1 VLKLRQPFTEKG
13 NEEMSKI
20 TEKIEELRTALHRH
34 NHRYYVLDDP
44 EISDAEY
51 DRLMQELIALE
62 KAHPECYS
70 PDSPTQRVGAAPL
83 EKFETAAH
91 SVPMLSL
98 DNGFDNEDISEFDNR
113 VRKNLGVMEVSYTA
127 EPKLDGL
134 AVELVYENGRMV
146 MASTR
151 GDGVRGEV
159 ITANVRTIRS
169 VPLIL
174 HGEQIPSL
182 LEVRGE
188 VFISREGFRRLNEER
203 LKNELA
209 PFANPRNAAAGAVRQ
224 LDSRATAKRPLEIF
238 LYGIGKIVGV
248 QNFEPP
254 LVSHSESLMFLKSLG
269 FRINPLIRAN
279 ITIGQ
284 AIDYY
289 HELSE
294 KRHNLPYEIDGMVIK
309 VDDLKFQE
317 QLGATSRSPR
327 WAIAYKFKAM
337 QETTRLLN
345 IEVQVGRTGALTPVA
360 HLEPVSVGGVTVSR
374 ATLHNDDEIR
384 RKDIRIGDMVLIQRA
399 GDVIPE
405 IVKVIDSARTGDE
418 KEFVMPQN
426 CPVCGAAVSRDTDE
440 AVTRC
445 GNPDCPAQL
454 KERVRHFASKG
465 AFDIEGMGEKMVEQ
479 LVSKGLVS
487 SYADIFTL
495 DKPALEALDRMG
507 AKSALNIVNAI
518 EKSKNISLAR
528 FLYSLGIRHVGENIA
543 QIIADHFQMIDGIL
557 SAKAADFE
565 AIGGIGSE
573 IAQSL
578 ERFFSDE
585 KNRNTIQHI
594 MDDGVKLTAP
604 PALSLTQERFRGKV
618 FVLTGTLEN
627 MTRSQAKALIEKS
640 GGKVTDSVSK
650 NTSFVVAGASP
661 GSKLDKAKKLGIP
674 IIDEKTLKEMCE
686 V

>member
-1 VLKLRQPFTEKG
+1 
-13 NEEMSKI
+13 MSKI
-20 TEKIEELRTALHRH
+20 IKKIEELRTALHLH
-34 NHRYYVLDDP
+34 NYRYYVLDDP

-83 EKFETAAH
+83 EKFETVAH

-98 DNGFDNEDISEFDNR
+98 DNGFNDEDISEFDKR
-113 VRKNLGVMEVSYTA
+113 VRKNLGVMEVSYIA

-134 AVELVYENGRMV
+134 AVELVYENGHLV

-151 GDGVRGEV
+151 GDGMKGEV

-188 VFISREGFRRLNEER
+188 VFISRDGFRRLNEER
-203 LKNELA
+203 LKNELP

-238 LYGIGKIVGV
+238 LYAIGRIEGIQLI
-248 QNFEPP
+248 
-254 LVSHSESLMFLKSLG
+254 SHSESLMFLKSLG

-289 HELSE
+289 RELSE

-309 VDDLKFQE
+309 VDNLAFQD

-360 HLEPVSVGGVTVSR
+360 ILEPVSVGGVTVSR

-405 IVKVIDSARTGDE
+405 IVKVIDAVRTGDE

-426 CPVCGAAVSRDTDE
+426 CPVCGAAVSRDPDE

-445 GNPDCPAQL
+445 SNPDCPAQL

-507 AKSALNIVNAI
+507 TKSALNIVNAI

-528 FLYSLGIRHVGENIA
+528 FLYALGIRHVGENIA
-543 QIIADHFQMIDGIL
+543 QIIADRFQTIDGIL

-585 KNRNTIQHI
+585 KNRKTIQHI
-594 MDDGVKLTAP
+594 MDSGVNLAVSP
-604 PALSLTQERFRGKV
+604 LRFGEGQGEGLKGKI

-640 GGKVTDSVSK
+640 GGKVTESVSK

-661 GSKLDKAKKLGIP
+661 GSKLDKAKKMGIP
-674 IIDEKTLKEMCE
+674 IIDETTLKEMCE